1 MYIENL
7 KIELSLAK
15 EQEERTLRDKMKDDL
30 K

>member
-15 EQEERTLRDKMKDDL
+15 EQEEQTLRDKMKDDL